1 MSKFKE
7 IDLTSQKKY
16 SLSVRESKVDKSL
29 FYRTGRTNEL
39 SSFVSRLP
47 DILQAKGL
55 KELLDKCYIAHKE
68 GKPVIVAL
76 GGHIIKCGLSPLLN
90 ELIDQR
96 IISCLAGNGAVA
108 IHDFELALSGKTSED
123 VASALEDGTFGMA
136 QETGELINKAIT
148 TAAVEKLGFGEG
160 LGIFIE
166 QYKPPNKSLSI
177 LANAYNKDIPFTVHV
192 ALGTDIIHQH
202 KEADGAAIGEC
213 TLRDFRIFCEQVK
226 GLNDGG
232 VFLNLG
238 SAVIMPEVFLKA
250 ITVVRNL
257 GYSLNNFTTA
267 VFDMNLHYRP
277 RINVVERPT
286 SKGGKGYYFVGHHE
300 IMIPFF
306 FAVLQERIHKNA

>member
-1 MSKFKE
+1 MSKYKE

-16 SLSVRESKVDKSL
+16 SLSERESKVDKSL
-29 FYRTGRTNEL
+29 FYRTGRANEL
-39 SSFVSRLP
+39 SSFISRLP

-68 GKPVIVAL
+68 AKPIIVAL

-90 ELIDQR
+90 ELNDQK
-96 IISCLAGNGAVA
+96 IISCLAGNGAVT
-108 IHDFELALSGKTSED
+108 IHDFELALSGQTSED
-123 VASALEDGTFGMA
+123 VSSAIEDGSFGMA

-148 TAAVEKLGFGEG
+148 NAAIEKLGFGEG
-160 LGIFIE
+160 LGSFLE
-166 QYKPPNKSLSI
+166 QYKPPNVSLSI
-177 LANAYNKDIPFTVHV
+177 LANAYNNKIPFTVHV
-192 ALGTDIIHQH
+192 ALGTDIVHQH

-213 TLRDFRIFCEQVK
+213 SLRDFRIFCEQVK
-226 GLNDGG
+226 GLDNGG

-250 ITVVRNL
+250 VTVVRNL
-257 GYSLNNFTTA
+257 GYPLNNFTTA

-286 SKGGKGYYFVGHHE
+286 SQGGKGYYFVGHHE
-300 IMIPFF
+300 IMIPLF
-306 FAVLQERIHKNA
+306 FAALQEMILKDA